1 MKLSEII
8 KNYRS
13 EHHLS
18 QQEFANRCD
27 VTKPYISQLENENN
41 PKTGNAIQPTLPTL
55 AKLAKGMGIELDA
68 LVRMIDG
75 DTIIKLTPVKSHCVR
90 IPILGKV
97 VAGIPIEATEE
108 ILGYEE
114 ITEHM
119 AKTGDFFAL
128 CVKGD
133 SMFPTICDGDIVI
146 VKRQNCIE
154 SGDIAIVL
162 INGEE
167 ATVKK
172 VKIADNGMTLIGY
185 NLSVYE
191 PHFYTKEEIA
201 SRPVSIIGKVIEL
214 RRKF

>member
-1 MKLSEII
+1 MKLYEII
-8 KNYRS
+8 KNYRN
-13 EHHLS
+13 ENHLS
-18 QQEFANRCD
+18 QQEFADRCE

-41 PKTGNAIQPTLPTL
+41 PKTGKAIHPTLPTL
-55 AKLAKGMGIELDA
+55 AKLANGMGITLDA
-68 LVRMIDG
+68 FIRMIDG
-75 DTIIKLTPVKSHCVR
+75 DTVIKLTPVKSHSIR

-97 VAGIPIEATEE
+97 VAGVPVEATEE

-133 SMFPTICDGDIVI
+133 SMFPTICDGDTVI
-146 VKRQNCIE
+146 VKRQNGIE

-191 PHFYTKEEIA
+191 PHFYSSEEIA
-201 SRPVSIIGKVIEL
+201 NRPVSIIGKVVEL